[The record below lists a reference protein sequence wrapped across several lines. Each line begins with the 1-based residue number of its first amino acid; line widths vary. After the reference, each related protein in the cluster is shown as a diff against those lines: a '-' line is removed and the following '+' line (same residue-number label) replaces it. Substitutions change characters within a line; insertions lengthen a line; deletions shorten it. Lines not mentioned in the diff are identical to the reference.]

1 MPTTSS
7 DHLRHLLI
15 TMLLGLAMAAGIA
28 VLAEPA
34 LAWLGFALAATY
46 RHVGGGRSCAAR
58 LPVRGRG

>member
-7 DHLRHLLI
+7 DHLRHLLF

-28 VLAEPA
+28 LLAEPA